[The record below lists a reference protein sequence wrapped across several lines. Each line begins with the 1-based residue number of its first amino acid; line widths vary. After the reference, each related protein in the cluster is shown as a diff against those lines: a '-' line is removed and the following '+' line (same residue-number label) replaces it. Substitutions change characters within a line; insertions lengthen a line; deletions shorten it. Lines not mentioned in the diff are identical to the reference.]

1 VDENE
6 VRLSGEVIGREAL
19 RHSPAG
25 IPILAFA
32 LKHHSTQNE
41 AGTPRQLDFEM
52 DAMAVGETAQRMN
65 AMQAGQ
71 KMRLRG
77 FLASRSRL
85 STRIVLHVTQFEFE

>member
-1 VDENE
+1 MDDNE

-19 RHSPAG
+19 RHSSAG

-32 LKHHSTQNE
+32 LKHHSTQSE
-41 AGTPRQLDFEM
+41 AGTSRQLDFEM

-71 KMRLRG
+71 KIRLRG
-77 FLASRSRL
+77 
-85 STRIVLHVTQFEFE
+85 